1 MDIDLTTMK
10 AIMESDKFALYIIKE
25 LGKKDKFE
33 GVRLDKRTNKQVGVY
48 IEKTNQPYPPYRV
61 IGFVQENNLQR

>member
-25 LGKKDKFE
+25 LAKKDKFE
-33 GVRLDKRTNKQVGVY
+33 GIRLDKHTNKQVGVY
-48 IEKTNQPYPPYRV
+48 IEKTNKEYPPYRV
-61 IGFVQENNLQR
+61 IGFCDKQR